1 MSLPSRTS
9 PAKPRWR
16 ITRLLATAC
25 VLALVAGVGW
35 YVLLRPEPRSRIVA
49 EFAAAEGIFPGS
61 EVAVLGVPL
70 GTVESVEPRGGVVR
84 ITMTLPGDV
93 AVPQDAHAYIMSPA
107 VISDRFVELS
117 PAHTGGPKLTS
128 GSTIPV
134 ERTHSPIKWDELAAS
149 MDELLEAL
157 GPDKSGEGGVGALVS
172 ATADTLEGNGPRIR
186 NAISR
191 IAQASDLLAA
201 RTPDL
206 EAVLDDVESLTK
218 LLVEHRSTVD
228 ILTETVSGAAADFTE
243 QQDAVAASVEQI
255 SRALGTLGRLLR
267 EHGDQLS
274 GDLSRLT
281 DLSTTLVAR
290 QRELAETLDTLPLAL
305 QNFGLAVKDERLRI
319 RLDISTNLSQFP
331 TTAKLCERLPLPL
344 CEGAGVVNPIPF
356 PPRIPDAL
364 GLDGAL
370 NGGGG

>member
-1 MSLPSRTS
+1 MSRTSLPSPKQPTARV
-9 PAKPRWR
+9 
-16 ITRLLATAC
+16 TRLVAIGC

-35 YVLLRPEPRSRIVA
+35 YVLLRPEPESRVVA
-49 EFAAAEGIFPGS
+49 EFTSADGIFPGS
-61 EVAVLGVPL
+61 RVAVLGVPL
-70 GTVESVEPRGGVVR
+70 GTVDSVEPRGGVVR
-84 ITMTLPGDV
+84 VTMTLPGDV
-93 AVPQDAHAYIMSPA
+93 AVPEEAHAYIMSPA

-117 PAHTGGPKLTS
+117 PAYTGGPELAS
-128 GSTIPV
+128 GGTIPA
-134 ERTHSPIKWDELAAS
+134 ERTHSPIKWDELADS
-149 MDELLEAL
+149 LDELLDAL
-157 GPDKSGEGGVGALVS
+157 GPDASGEGGIGALVS
-172 ATADTLEGNGPRIR
+172 AAAATLDGNGPRIR
-186 NAISR
+186 EAIRR

-201 RTPDL
+201 RTPDMK
-206 EAVLDDVESLTK
+206 AVLDDVEALTG

-228 ILTETVSGAAADFTE
+228 LLTETVATAAADFTE
-243 QQDAVAASVEQI
+243 QQDAVAASVQRV
-255 SRALGTLGRLLR
+255 SRALRTLGRLLR

-319 RLDISTNLSQFP
+319 RLDVSTNLSQFP